1 MERAV
6 VSYPAIARGAVDLF
20 MARFDPALGGA
31 TSDQRKQRLEAG
43 ETGLASALEAVTTL
57 DEDRI
62 LRGFLNAVR
71 CSLRT
76 NYWHDK
82 EWISF
87 KIDSRAIDE
96 LPAPRPLVEIFV
108 YSPRMEGIHLRGG
121 RVARGGIRWSDR
133 REDFRPE
140 ILRLLKTQMVKN
152 AVTVPVG
159 PKGGVHVKQPP
170 AGGPPAQVQSGA

>member
-31 TSDQRKQRLEAG
+31 TSDQRKQRLEAV
-43 ETGLASALEAVTTL
+43 EAELASALEAVTTL

-62 LRGFLNAVR
+62 LRRFLNAVR

-76 NYWHDK
+76 NYWHAK

-96 LPAPRPLVEIFV
+96 LPAPRPLVQLFV

-133 REDFRPE
+133 REDFRTE
-140 ILRLLKTQMVKN
+140 VLGLMKTQMVNN
-152 AVTVPVG
+152 AVIVP
-159 PKGGVHVKQPP
+159 GGSNAAFYVNRPT
-170 AGGPPAQVQSGA
+170 

>member
-1 MERAV
+1 
-6 VSYPAIARGAVDLF
+6 
-20 MARFDPALGGA
+20 MA
-31 TSDQRKQRLEAG
+31 
-43 ETGLASALEAVTTL
+43 TL

-62 LRGFLNAVR
+62 LRRFLNAVR

-87 KIDSRAIDE
+87 KVDSRTIDE

-133 REDFRPE
+133 REDFRTE
-140 ILRLLKTQMVKN
+140 ILGLMKTQIVKN
-152 AVTVPVG
+152 AVIVPTG
-159 PKGGVHVKQPP
+159 SKGGFYVKRPP
-170 AGGPPAQVQSGA
+170 ARGTARASRSRPKASIATRR